1 MIPPSGHNHYLKYIL
16 STLSMYFLIDKASP
30 NVKIFL
36 HYYVYG
42 NKDVK
47 HSKY

>member
-1 MIPPSGHNHYLKYIL
+1 MIPPSGHNHNLKYIL
-16 STLSMYFLIDKASP
+16 STLSMYFLIDKASR

-36 HYYVYG
+36 HYVYV
-42 NKDVK
+42 NKDVR